1 MWGYSLVGRAPALQA
16 GGHEFESHYLHHT
29 TENSEQRTEV
39 GAENGSGEDSGAK
52 SGLTS
57 EIWKMI
63 CGNAP

>member
-1 MWGYSLVGRAPALQA
+1 VNRG
-16 GGHEFESHYLHHT
+16 
-29 TENSEQRTEV
+29 TEV